1 MHQFLSRKW
10 DKKNKILAP
19 VSTSSFRKIDKS
31 QNKLSKPP
39 SSSLSKINNKVL
51 HKIDKSEIENNVA
64 VASGPIMVYLHM
76 IRLIPWWQQCTSLV
90 ATHPSIMLAGIGKSV
105 KYRRLLPLPLPS
117 LFPQEMS
124 SLIYSDSLLTSL
136 TLHAIPKY
144 LTTNHH

>member
-1 MHQFLSRKW
+1 MDAVL
-10 DKKNKILAP
+10 
-19 VSTSSFRKIDKS
+19 
-31 QNKLSKPP
+31 PP
-39 SSSLSKINNKVL
+39 SMMVFFTHDPPDPL
-51 HKIDKSEIENNVA
+51 VA
-64 VASGPIMVYLHM
+64 AMYYPGGL
-76 IRLIPWWQQCTSLV
+76 